1 MLDLPLSLN
10 YPGLVEDVEVGTS
23 ILIHDG
29 LIAMEVTEL
38 RRDEIVCRV
47 TDGGL
52 LTNKKGVNVP
62 DISLKK
68 AAFPVFRRHCAGNHG

>member
-1 MLDLPLSLN
+1 MN
-10 YPGLVEDVEVGTS
+10 YPGLIDDVKVGTS
-23 ILIHDG
+23 ILINDG

-52 LTNKKGVNVP
+52 LTNKKG
-62 DISLKK
+62 
-68 AAFPVFRRHCAGNHG
+68 RECAGHQPEYALPISGRYAGFGIRRVS